1 MISVESV
8 IKKVVFARLF
18 EGEDLD
24 ATITS
29 VSKKHGVNS
38 GFFSLIG
45 TLKRATLGFYKAGA
59 YLEIEK
65 SGPLEIVSCTGN
77 ISTKEDDSLAV
88 HGHLIVSDGEGN
100 TFGGHLLSNC
110 VVDVTVELTLVDVE
124 PGTLI
129 RKFDAERGLHLWS
142 F

>member
-1 MISVESV
+1 MISVESA

-24 ATITS
+24 VTITS
-29 VSKKHGVNS
+29 VSKKHVIDS

-65 SGPLEIVSCTGN
+65 PGPLEIVSCTGN
-77 ISTKEDDSLAV
+77 ISTKEDGSLVV

-100 TFGGHLLSNC
+100 AFGGHLLSGC
-110 VVDVTVELTLVDVE
+110 IVDVTAELTLTVVE
-124 PGTLI
+124 LGTLK
-129 RKFDAERGLHLWS
+129 RKFDPEKSLHLWS

>member
-24 ATITS
+24 VTISS

-45 TLKRATLGFYKAGA
+45 TLKRATLGFYKAGT

-65 SGPLEIVSCTGN
+65 PGPLEIVSCTGN
-77 ISTKEDDSLAV
+77 IATKENGALIV

-100 TFGGHLLSNC
+100 AFGGHLLSGC
-110 VVDVTVELTLVDVE
+110 LVDVTAELTLVVVK
-124 PGTLI
+124 PGTLK
-129 RKFDAERGLHLWS
+129 RKLDLEKGLHLWS